1 MRIFAAL
8 NHPNTVKMFGAVVEE
23 GNIGIV
29 MEYMSRSL
37 HRALFWDEPPFP
49 KEKKK
54 EVVTQIASALE
65 YLHMNDKEKIAHCD
79 IKSENVLLDHANN
92 AKLTDFGISVIKSA
106 TQTSLSTAGGPAA
119 PPGLGT
125 PRYSAPEVLR
135 GELLS
140 MTQLLRTDIYSLALV
155 VFELLAEEEPFEDL
169 NLMQLQ
175 ANVGRGNLRPCASE
189 VNLSGQV
196 LRLLERCWDGEA
208 SKRPTAVEFNRE
220 WSRITILV
228 ED

>member
-1 MRIFAAL
+1 MRILATL

-29 MEYMSRSL
+29 MEYMRRSL

-54 EVVTQIASALE
+54 QVITQIASALE
-65 YLHMNDKEKIAHCD
+65 YLHTNDKQKIAHCD
-79 IKSENVLLDHANN
+79 IKSENVLLDHDNN

-106 TQTSLSTAGGPAA
+106 TQTSMSTAGGSAA

-140 MTQLLRTDIYSLALV
+140 MAQLLQTDIYSLALV
-155 VFELLAEEEPFEDL
+155 VFELLAEEEPYEGL
-169 NLMQLQ
+169 NYPQLQ
-175 ANVGRGNLRPCASE
+175 ANVGRGSLRPYASD
-189 VNLSGQV
+189 VKLSRRV
-196 LRLLERCWDGEA
+196 LRLLERCWENDA
-208 SKRPTAVEFNRE
+208 PKRPTAVEFNRE
-220 WSRITILV
+220 WSGITVLV